1 MSDDDATTRARAK
14 AAQKIDELANPAKLG
29 AWMDA
34 QGLPGEGEP
43 EVTFVSGG
51 AANEIFGV
59 ERGGQRMVLRR
70 PPRIV
75 PAGRNETMVRE
86 HRILSALNDT
96 DVPHPT
102 AIALC
107 EDESVLGAAFYL
119 MDFVDGWSVMANPGH
134 WPAPFDTDIA
144 ARPGLAYELV
154 DGAAKMANVD
164 WKGVGL
170 EGLGKPEGFHSR
182 QVDRWLSQWEKYKVR
197 DLPGID
203 DAVAFLRSFE
213 VKSWEPGLMHGDY
226 QFANVMFEH
235 GAPAKLAAI
244 VDFEMG
250 TIGDPML
257 DLAWVLM
264 PWQNADEDRSGKGYI
279 DYEGLPDREDLLEY
293 YATHT
298 GRVGRRDRL
307 LPRARQLQDGD
318 RARGRVRPDA
328 QRCQRQSQRRGVRRL
343 RDAVGH
349 QGRRDRPL
357 HPAPQELIPGSA
369 AHPAE
374 AVINVRPHCAH

>member
-1 MSDDDATTRARAK
+1 
-14 AAQKIDELANPAKLG
+14 
-29 AWMDA
+29 MDA

-119 MDFVDGWSVMANPGH
+119 MDFVDGWSVMADPGH

-197 DLPGID
+197 DLPGHRRRRRVPPRLRGQVVRARP
-203 DAVAFLRSFE
+203 DARRLPVRQRDVRATAHR
-213 VKSWEPGLMHGDY
+213 P
-226 QFANVMFEH
+226 
-235 GAPAKLAAI
+235 KLAAI

-264 PWQNADEDRSGKGYI
+264 PWANADEDRSGKGYI

-298 GRVGRRDRL
+298 GRDVSRDRL

-318 RARGRVRPDA
+318 RARGRLRPDA
-328 QRCQRQSQRRGVRRL
+328 QRRQRQPERRGLRRL

-349 QGRRDRPL
+349 QGRRHRPL
-357 HPAPQELIPGSA
+357 HAAPQGLTLPP
-369 AHPAE
+369 HPADH
-374 AVINVRPHCAH
+374 RPNA

>member
-1 MSDDDATTRARAK
+1 MSDTADDKVADKAAEKAAK

-43 EVTFVSGG
+43 DVTFVSGG
-51 AANEIFGV
+51 AANEIFSV

-70 PPRIV
+70 PPRVV

-119 MDFVDGWSVMANPGH
+119 MDFVDGWSVMADPGH
-134 WPAPFDTDIA
+134 WPAPFDNDLA
-144 ARPGLAYELV
+144 ARPGLAYELI

-170 EGLGKPEGFHSR
+170 EGLGRPEGFHSR

-197 DLPGID
+197 ELPGID
-203 DAVAFLRSFE
+203 DAVEFLRGYE
-213 VKSWEPGLMHGDY
+213 VRSWEPGLMHGDY

-264 PWQNADEDRSGKGYI
+264 PWANADEDRSGKGYI

-293 YATHT
+293 YAKHT
-298 GRVGRRDRL
+298 GRAVDEIDYYLVLGNFKMAIVL
-307 LPRARQLQDGD
+307 EGGYARMLKGASDNPNAQYFGEYVLQSAQKAGD
-318 RARGRVRPDA
+318 LAR
-328 QRCQRQSQRRGVRRL
+328 STTL
-343 RDAVGH
+343 R
-349 QGRRDRPL
+349 
-357 HPAPQELIPGSA
+357 
-369 AHPAE
+369 
-374 AVINVRPHCAH
+374 

>member
-1 MSDDDATTRARAK
+1 
-14 AAQKIDELANPAKLG
+14 
-29 AWMDA
+29 
-34 QGLPGEGEP
+34 
-43 EVTFVSGG
+43 
-51 AANEIFGV
+51 
-59 ERGGQRMVLRR
+59 MVLRR
-70 PPRIV
+70 PPRVV

-203 DAVAFLRSFE
+203 DAVEFLRGYE
-213 VKSWEPGLMHGDY
+213 VKSWEPG
-226 QFANVMFEH
+226 
-235 GAPAKLAAI
+235 
-244 VDFEMG
+244 
-250 TIGDPML
+250 
-257 DLAWVLM
+257 
-264 PWQNADEDRSGKGYI
+264 
-279 DYEGLPDREDLLEY
+279 
-293 YATHT
+293 
-298 GRVGRRDRL
+298 
-307 LPRARQLQDGD
+307 
-318 RARGRVRPDA
+318 PDA
-328 QRCQRQSQRRGVRRL
+328 RRLPVRQRDVQPRRTRQVGGDRRL
-343 RDAVGH
+343 RDGH
-349 QGRRDRPL
+349 DR
-357 HPAPQELIPGSA
+357 
-369 AHPAE
+369 
-374 AVINVRPHCAH
+374 

>member
-1 MSDDDATTRARAK
+1 
-14 AAQKIDELANPAKLG
+14 
-29 AWMDA
+29 
-34 QGLPGEGEP
+34 
-43 EVTFVSGG
+43 
-51 AANEIFGV
+51 
-59 ERGGQRMVLRR
+59 MVLRR
-70 PPRIV
+70 PPRVV

-119 MDFVDGWSVMANPGH
+119 MDFVDGWSVMADPGH
-134 WPAPFDTDIA
+134 WPAPFDNDLA
-144 ARPGLAYELV
+144 ARPGLAYELI

-170 EGLGKPEGFHSR
+170 EGLGRPEGFHSR

-203 DAVAFLRSFE
+203 DAVEFLRSYE
-213 VKSWEPGLMHGDY
+213 VKSFEPGLMHGDY
-226 QFANVMFEH
+226 QFANVMFRH

-264 PWQNADEDRSGKGYI
+264 PWANADEDRSGKGYI

-298 GRVGRRDRL
+298 GATCRRSTTTSSSATSRWRSCSRRL
-307 LPRARQLQDGD
+307 
-318 RARGRVRPDA
+318 RPHD
-328 QRCQRQSQRRGVRRL
+328 QRCQRQPECRRLRRL

-349 QGRRDRPL
+349 QGREVARSTPL
-357 HPAPQELIPGSA
+357 RQT
-369 AHPAE
+369 
-374 AVINVRPHCAH
+374 

>member
-1 MSDDDATTRARAK
+1 
-14 AAQKIDELANPAKLG
+14 
-29 AWMDA
+29 
-34 QGLPGEGEP
+34 
-43 EVTFVSGG
+43 
-51 AANEIFGV
+51 
-59 ERGGQRMVLRR
+59 
-70 PPRIV
+70 
-75 PAGRNETMVRE
+75 
-86 HRILSALNDT
+86 
-96 DVPHPT
+96 
-102 AIALC
+102 
-107 EDESVLGAAFYL
+107 
-119 MDFVDGWSVMANPGH
+119 MANPGH

-203 DAVAFLRSFE
+203 DAVEFLRSYE

-226 QFANVMFEH
+226 QFANVMFAH

-264 PWQNADEDRSGKGYI
+264 PWANADEDRSGKGYI

-298 GRVGRRDRL
+298 GRDGRRDRL

-318 RARGRVRPDA
+318 RARGRLRPDD
-328 QRCQRQSQRRGVRRL
+328 QRCQRQPERRGVRRL

-349 QGRRDRPL
+349 QGRQHRPL
-357 HPAPQELIPGSA
+357 HAAPQG
-369 AHPAE
+369 
-374 AVINVRPHCAH
+374 